1 VNSERDL
8 CAGGMINLIPISE
21 GLTVDDTPRA
31 PPAAKDAWG
40 WR

>member
-1 VNSERDL
+1 
-8 CAGGMINLIPISE
+8 MINLIPISE

-40 WR
+40 CVKVSGS